1 MEKNEVI
8 EALKRAKDS
17 QKRNFSQSIDLIINL
32 KGIDLKKQENQL
44 DLFVSLHH
52 PRARKTSICA
62 LVGPELQDQAKEIF
76 NESVLADDFT
86 RYKDKKESKK
96 LANKHDFFVA
106 QATIM
111 PQVAAT
117 FGRVLGPRGKM
128 PNPKIGCVV
137 PPNANLRPLYE
148 KLQKTMRLMTKNNPI
163 IQCSVGKEDSN
174 EDEAADNILAIY
186 NSVLTALPNE
196 KLNIKNVYLKLTMG
210 KAVKVG
216 EKTEEEKEKKVKK
229 KTKKEK
235 TKEASAERKLAE
247 KEAKQ
252 EAKEKAVVKIEKEQK
267 KESKES
273 KQKSSNNKNRP
284 K

>member
-76 NESVLADDFT
+76 NESVLADDFVKF
-86 RYKDKKESKK
+86 KDKKEIKK

-111 PQVAAT
+111 PKVAAT

-137 PPNANLRPLYE
+137 PPNANLKPLYE
-148 KLQKTMRLMTKNNPI
+148 KLQKTMRIMTKGNPI
-163 IQCSVGKEDSN
+163 IQCSVGKEDSS
-174 EDEAADNILAIY
+174 EEEVADNAMTIY
-186 NSVLTALPNE
+186 STVLQALPNE
-196 KLNIKNVYLKLTMG
+196 KQNIKDVYLKLTMG
-210 KAVKVG
+210 KAIKIG
-216 EKTEEEKEKKVKK
+216 EKAEEEETGKKTRKKAGKEKPKESGEEKKADAKKKEKPKKEKKTNDKLPNNEDKK
-229 KTKKEK
+229 
-235 TKEASAERKLAE
+235 
-247 KEAKQ
+247 
-252 EAKEKAVVKIEKEQK
+252 
-267 KESKES
+267 
-273 KQKSSNNKNRP
+273 
-284 K
+284 

>member
-76 NESVLADDFT
+76 NESVLADDFV

-229 KTKKEK
+229 KTKKEIMMSLMK
-235 TKEASAERKLAE
+235 IMAGEDILNFIRTLKERRGRLFMLSVPFFLL
-247 KEAKQ
+247 
-252 EAKEKAVVKIEKEQK
+252 KI
-267 KESKES
+267 
-273 KQKSSNNKNRP
+273 
-284 K
+284 